1 MKKLKTLKTLEPRQI
16 REGLAEVVKYGVI
29 KDSELFSYLEKNVA
43 KLRNLDEGVARF
55 IIEKSVKIKAKVVEE
70 DEREEKGKRQILNFG
85 HTIGHAIEG
94 ATEYKKYTH
103 GEAVSLGMIA
113 ATRISEKLG
122 FINQNSVKRLKEL
135 LGAIGLPVKM
145 EKVDENKFWD
155 VLYRDKKIKAGEL
168 IFLLPREIGKVFL
181 TSEVPP
187 GMIKEVFREMER

>member
-1 MKKLKTLKTLEPRQI
+1 
-16 REGLAEVVKYGVI
+16 
-29 KDSELFSYLEKNVA
+29 
-43 KLRNLDEGVARF
+43 LRNLDEGVARF